1 MHITIAPHRLLD
13 PALLQTTWP
22 APLGD
27 VSGFDDLALRLEPG
41 GGGAVECC
49 PETKTRV
56 RDLLR
61 QGGFKPSGR
70 SKPASEYLLR
80 AQAGGHLGPINPAV
94 DACNIASLHS
104 GLPISVVDLDRTEG
118 ALGLGLA
125 DAGVRYVFNA
135 SGQEIDV
142 GGLLCLHDAQGPCG
156 GPVKDSQRTKTHEAT
171 RRCLSII
178 WGTTALPGRTEQ
190 TARWYQAL
198 IEQLGGEVVLSLPE
212 VPRDHLG

>member
-1 MHITIAPHRLLD
+1 MHISIAPHRMLD
-13 PALLQTTWP
+13 TALLQTTWP
-22 APLGD
+22 VALGD
-27 VSGFDDLALRLEPG
+27 VQGFDDLALRLELAG
-41 GGGAVECC
+41 EGAVERCS
-49 PETKTRV
+49 ETKVRV

-70 SKPASEYLLR
+70 SKPASEYLLA

-104 GLPISVVDLDRTEG
+104 GLPISVVDLDRTQG
-118 ALGLGLA
+118 ALALGLV
-125 DAGVRYVFNA
+125 DAGVRYVFNP

-142 GGLLCLHDAQGPCG
+142 GGLICLHDELGPCG

-171 RRCLSII
+171 RRCLSIV

-190 TARWYQAL
+190 TARWYQL
-198 IEQLGGEVVLSLPE
+198 MIEELGGEVVLSLPE
-212 VPRDHLG
+212 VPRDPLG